1 MVIPFQR
8 SGWFMIKINW
18 TTNQQGCF
26 IENQVYL
33 CTWNEI
39 YRSSHI
45 DPAFNGPDLQQMVCS
60 DFIQP

>member
-1 MVIPFQR
+1 MAIPFQR
-8 SGWFMIKINW
+8 SGWFMIKISW
-18 TTNQQGCF
+18 PANQQGCF

-45 DPAFNGPDLQQMVCS
+45 DPAFDGPDL
-60 DFIQP
+60 